1 MVEPTISVSKSL
13 RRLSLLR
20 EKVMNSVLF
29 AFKLSL

>member
-1 MVEPTISVSKSL
+1 MVEPTIGVSKSL

-20 EKVMNSVLF
+20 EKVMSSVLF